1 MISFQPSDDEIAFV
15 QLAKDLAQE
24 YIRPIA
30 RETEKNKKVPET
42 ITRKLHEL
50 GFTQLELPESFGG
63 LELPLVTQVQI
74 LEALSWGDLSVIQ
87 GVTGINEA
95 SSFIRQ
101 YPDHPLFQS
110 LKQQLDSLP
119 AVSLILNL
127 KLKSSTNGYVI
138 NGTTLPVKMGASA
151 THLLIAGED
160 EKGETVLLWLDDSKK
175 WEKQTGDYRLGL
187 LASQCA
193 RLRFDQVE
201 LPRKQ
206 TLAAGDEARRMVNE
220 SLARIRVLE
229 AAKEVGAMSAALQY
243 VTEYTAQR
251 KAFGSEIAKFQ
262 GVSFTVARI
271 AIQTQAARHL
281 VLQSAKK
288 IDDQD
293 SDAIP
298 ASLSAL
304 NFAHRA
310 IRFVTDSAVQ
320 LLGGH
325 GYVQD
330 HPVEKWMRDAEA
342 QVNLFETEEDL
353 LAKSGEYLLLGEERR
368 ENDDILRTYAA
379 PKSS

>member
-15 QLAKDLAQE
+15 HLAKDFAQE
-24 YIRPIA
+24 YIRPNA
-30 RETEKNKKVPET
+30 RVTEKNRKVSET

-63 LELPLVTQVQI
+63 LELPLVSQVQI
-74 LEALSWGDLSVIQ
+74 HEALSWGDVSVVQ
-87 GVTGINEA
+87 GVPGINEA

-101 YPDHPLFQS
+101 IPDHSLFHS
-110 LKQQLDSLP
+110 FKQQLDSP
-119 AVSLILNL
+119 PTMSLVLHL
-127 KLKSSTNGYVI
+127 KIASSPNGYVI
-138 NGTTLPVKMGASA
+138 NDTTVPVKMGASA
-151 THLLIAGED
+151 EHLLIAGED
-160 EKGETVLLWLDDSKK
+160 EKGETVLLLLDDSKN
-175 WEKQTGDYRLGL
+175 WESQTGDYRLGL

-201 LPRKQ
+201 VPRQ
-206 TLAAGDEARRMVNE
+206 QMLAAGDEARKIVKE
-220 SLARIRVLE
+220 ALARIRVLE
-229 AAKEVGAMSAALQY
+229 AAKEVGTMSAALQY
-243 VTEYTAQR
+243 TTEYTAQR
-251 KAFGSEIAKFQ
+251 KAFGNEIAKFQ
-262 GVSFTVARI
+262 GVSFTVAQM

-281 VLQSAKK
+281 VLQAAKK

-293 SDAIP
+293 TDAIP
-298 ASLSAL
+298 FSLNAL

-310 IRFVTDSAVQ
+310 IRLVTDSAVQ

-353 LAKSGEYLLLGEERR
+353 LVRSGEYLLLGEERR
-368 ENDDILRTYAA
+368 DNDDILRAHAA